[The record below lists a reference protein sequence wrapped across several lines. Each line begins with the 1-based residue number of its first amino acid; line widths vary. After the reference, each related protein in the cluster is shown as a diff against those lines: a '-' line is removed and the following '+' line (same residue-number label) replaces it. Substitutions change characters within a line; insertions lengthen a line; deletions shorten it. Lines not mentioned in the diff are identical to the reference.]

1 MLLQSEMDWVIWH
14 DMGQTETNEPVARP
28 ATGSWPQTQLKSSAR
43 SPTVEFQ
50 LVLISVRLLGTP
62 VTQYH
67 LKCLQQL
74 RTQGDPKLIPLL
86 SGRARPY
93 RNKSK
98 HSTQRHPSKCL
109 VLDRS
114 LVILFCI
121 SIKIHDIVHLFIC
134 FFDTYI
140 SSLVKF

>member
-50 LVLISVRLLGTP
+50 LVLISVHPLGTP

-74 RTQGDPKLIPLL
+74 RTQGDPKLVPLL

-109 VLDRS
+109 VLDQTHRAM
-114 LVILFCI
+114 
-121 SIKIHDIVHLFIC
+121 HLQKMSYSC
-134 FFDTYI
+134 
-140 SSLVKF
+140 V